1 MKIWAQSAANRPL
14 AVESRGQRDRPGGQ
28 LFTSPAGVQRPF
40 PFTFGAS
47 EGNRGCERAPGLGRR
62 PNRGAWSRQP
72 LPERA
77 ARGGH
82 YFQRCQQRVSSS
94 EGGGQGP
101 CTATF
106 TRAWGTQDP
115 GARDRR
121 SRGLSPPLSSRAGKG
136 RPWRPHSLHA
146 PAAGGAGPRPSLPH
160 PSPSR
165 ARRGSRSD
173 TARTLYSL
181 PQSF

>member
-1 MKIWAQSAANRPL
+1 MPPTDLWRWE
-14 AVESRGQRDRPGGQ
+14 AVDSETDPVGNSS
-28 LFTSPAGVQRPF
+28 FSPAGVRRPF
-40 PFTFGAS
+40 PFTVGAS
-47 EGNRGCERAPGLGRR
+47 EGNRGWERRSDPGRR

-72 LPERA
+72 LLESAP
-77 ARGGH
+77 RGGH
-82 YFQRCQQRVSSS
+82 YFQRCQQRVPSS

-101 CTATF
+101 CTVTF

-115 GARDRR
+115 GARDCRT
-121 SRGLSPPLSSRAGKG
+121 RAEPTPELQGKG
-136 RPWRPHSLHA
+136 HLWRPYSLHA

-173 TARTLYSL
+173 TARTLHSL
-181 PQSF
+181 PQCF